1 MSENTKQPDF
11 NSIIIKKYKEK
22 FKEKYNIS
30 LESSFYVSQKYTT
43 NLLVGIRDK
52 KSLFSILYGE
62 SKATK
67 SFKWRAYSK
76 DDVLL
81 TAEEKKYLKIFIT
94 DLNKGSLTVK
104 EFKELEDLIKSL
116 ADIKENLYLHNRE
129 GTVTLLEGALEQFK
143 LSK

>member
-67 SFKWRAYSK
+67 SFKWRIYSK
-76 DDVLL
+76 DEHSL
-81 TAEEKKYLKIFIT
+81 TKDEISELKNFII
-94 DLNKGSLTVK
+94 DLNKGSLSKK
-104 EFKELEDLIKSL
+104 EFKNLEELLKSL
-116 ADIKENLYLHNRE
+116 GLIKENLYLYDRE
-129 GTVTLLEGALEQFK
+129 ETTTLIKEALNKFTI
-143 LSK
+143 

>member
-22 FKEKYNIS
+22 FKEKYNVS

-43 NLLVGIRDK
+43 NLLVGVRDK

-67 SFKWRAYSK
+67 SFKWRIYSK
-76 DDVLL
+76 DEHSL
-81 TAEEKKYLKIFIT
+81 TKDEISELKNFII
-94 DLNKGSLTVK
+94 DLNKGSLSKK
-104 EFKELEDLIKSL
+104 EFKNLEELLKSL
-116 ADIKENLYLHNRE
+116 SLIKENLYLYDRE
-129 GTVTLLEGALEQFK
+129 ETTTLIKEALNKFTI
-143 LSK
+143 

>member
-11 NSIIIKKYKEK
+11 NSIIIKKYKEE

-43 NLLVGIRDK
+43 NLLVGVRDK

-67 SFKWRAYSK
+67 SFKWRIYSK
-76 DDVLL
+76 DEHSL
-81 TAEEKKYLKIFIT
+81 TKDEISELKNFII
-94 DLNKGSLTVK
+94 DLNKGSLSKK
-104 EFKELEDLIKSL
+104 EFKNLEELLKSL
-116 ADIKENLYLHNRE
+116 GLIKENLYLYDRE
-129 GTVTLLEGALEQFK
+129 ETITLIKEALNKFTI
-143 LSK
+143 

>member
-11 NSIIIKKYKEK
+11 NSIIIKNYKEK

-43 NLLVGIRDK
+43 NLLVGVRDK

-67 SFKWRAYSK
+67 SFKWRIYSK
-76 DDVLL
+76 DEHSL
-81 TAEEKKYLKIFIT
+81 TKDEISELKNFII
-94 DLNKGSLTVK
+94 DLNKGSLSKK
-104 EFKELEDLIKSL
+104 EFKNLEELLKSL
-116 ADIKENLYLHNRE
+116 GLIKENLYLYDRE
-129 GTVTLLEGALEQFK
+129 ETITLIKEALNKFTI
-143 LSK
+143 

>member
-43 NLLVGIRDK
+43 NLLVGLRDK

-67 SFKWRAYSK
+67 SFKWRIYSK
-76 DDVLL
+76 DEHSL
-81 TAEEKKYLKIFIT
+81 TKDEISELKNFII
-94 DLNKGSLTVK
+94 DLNKGSLSKK
-104 EFKELEDLIKSL
+104 EFKNLEELLKSL
-116 ADIKENLYLHNRE
+116 GLIKENLYLYDRE
-129 GTVTLLEGALEQFK
+129 ETTTLIKEALNKFTI
-143 LSK
+143 

>member
-11 NSIIIKKYKEK
+11 NSIIIKKYKEE

-30 LESSFYVSQKYTT
+30 LETSFYVSQKYTT

-67 SFKWRAYSK
+67 SFKWRIYSK
-76 DDVLL
+76 DEHSL
-81 TAEEKKYLKIFIT
+81 TKDEISELKNFII
-94 DLNKGSLTVK
+94 DLNKGSLSKK
-104 EFKELEDLIKSL
+104 EFKNLEELLKSL
-116 ADIKENLYLHNRE
+116 GLIKENLYLYDRE
-129 GTVTLLEGALEQFK
+129 ETTTLIKEALNKFTI
-143 LSK
+143 

>member
-11 NSIIIKKYKEK
+11 NSSIIKKYKEK

-67 SFKWRAYSK
+67 SFKWRIYSK
-76 DDVLL
+76 DEHSL
-81 TAEEKKYLKIFIT
+81 TKDEISELKNFII
-94 DLNKGSLTVK
+94 DLNKGSLSKK
-104 EFKELEDLIKSL
+104 EFKNLEELLKSL
-116 ADIKENLYLHNRE
+116 GLIKENLYLYDRE
-129 GTVTLLEGALEQFK
+129 ETTTLIKEALNKFTI
-143 LSK
+143 

>member
-22 FKEKYNIS
+22 FKEKYNVS

-67 SFKWRAYSK
+67 SFKWRIYSK
-76 DDVLL
+76 DEHSL
-81 TAEEKKYLKIFIT
+81 TKDEISELKNFII
-94 DLNKGSLTVK
+94 DLNKGSLSKK
-104 EFKELEDLIKSL
+104 EFKNLEELLKSL
-116 ADIKENLYLHNRE
+116 GLIKENLYLYDRE
-129 GTVTLLEGALEQFK
+129 ETTTLIKEALNKFTI
-143 LSK
+143 

>member
-43 NLLVGIRDK
+43 NLLVGVRDK

-67 SFKWRAYSK
+67 SFKWRIYSK
-76 DDVLL
+76 DEHSL
-81 TAEEKKYLKIFIT
+81 TKDEISELKNFII
-94 DLNKGSLTVK
+94 DSNKGSLSKK
-104 EFKELEDLIKSL
+104 EFKNLEELLKSL
-116 ADIKENLYLHNRE
+116 GLIKENLYLYDRE
-129 GTVTLLEGALEQFK
+129 ETTTLIKEALNKFTI
-143 LSK
+143 

>member
-22 FKEKYNIS
+22 FKEKYNIL

-67 SFKWRAYSK
+67 SFKWRIYSK
-76 DDVLL
+76 DEHSL
-81 TAEEKKYLKIFIT
+81 TKDEISELKNFII
-94 DLNKGSLTVK
+94 DLNKGSLSKK
-104 EFKELEDLIKSL
+104 EFKNLEELLKSL
-116 ADIKENLYLHNRE
+116 GLIKENLYLYDRE
-129 GTVTLLEGALEQFK
+129 ETTTLIKEALNKFTI
-143 LSK
+143 

>member
-11 NSIIIKKYKEK
+11 NSIIIKKYKEE

-43 NLLVGIRDK
+43 NLLVGVRDK

-67 SFKWRAYSK
+67 SFKWRIYSK
-76 DDVLL
+76 DEHSL
-81 TAEEKKYLKIFIT
+81 TKDEISELKNFII
-94 DLNKGSLTVK
+94 DLNKGSLSKK
-104 EFKELEDLIKSL
+104 EFKNLEELLKSL
-116 ADIKENLYLHNRE
+116 GLIKENLYLYDRE
-129 GTVTLLEGALEQFK
+129 ETTTLIKEALNKFTI
-143 LSK
+143 

>member
-30 LESSFYVSQKYTT
+30 LETSFYVSQKYTT

-62 SKATK
+62 SKASK
-67 SFKWRAYSK
+67 SFKWRIYSK
-76 DDVLL
+76 DEHSL
-81 TAEEKKYLKIFIT
+81 TKDEISELKNFII
-94 DLNKGSLTVK
+94 DLNKGSLSKK
-104 EFKELEDLIKSL
+104 EFKNLEELLKSL
-116 ADIKENLYLHNRE
+116 GLIKENLYLYDRE
-129 GTVTLLEGALEQFK
+129 ETTTLIKEALNKFTI
-143 LSK
+143 

>member
-22 FKEKYNIS
+22 FKEKYNIL

-43 NLLVGIRDK
+43 NLLVGTRDK

-67 SFKWRAYSK
+67 SFKWRIYSK
-76 DDVLL
+76 DEHSL
-81 TAEEKKYLKIFIT
+81 TKDEISELKNFII
-94 DLNKGSLTVK
+94 DLNKGSLSKK
-104 EFKELEDLIKSL
+104 EFKNLEELLKSL
-116 ADIKENLYLHNRE
+116 GLIKENLYLYDRE
-129 GTVTLLEGALEQFK
+129 ETTTLIKEALNKFTI
-143 LSK
+143 

>member
-43 NLLVGIRDK
+43 NLLVGTRDK

-67 SFKWRAYSK
+67 SFKWRIYSK
-76 DDVLL
+76 DEHSL
-81 TAEEKKYLKIFIT
+81 TKDEISELKNFII
-94 DLNKGSLTVK
+94 DLNKGSLSKK
-104 EFKELEDLIKSL
+104 EFKNLEELLKSL
-116 ADIKENLYLHNRE
+116 GLIKENLYLYDRE
-129 GTVTLLEGALEQFK
+129 ETTTLIKEALNKFTI
-143 LSK
+143 

>member
-62 SKATK
+62 SKASK
-67 SFKWRAYSK
+67 SFKWRIYSK
-76 DDVLL
+76 DEDSL
-81 TAEEKKYLKIFIT
+81 TKDEISELKNFII
-94 DLNKGSLTVK
+94 DLNKGSLSKK
-104 EFKELEDLIKSL
+104 EFKNLEELLKSL
-116 ADIKENLYLHNRE
+116 GLIKENLYLYDRE
-129 GTVTLLEGALEQFK
+129 ETTTLIKEALNKFTI
-143 LSK
+143 

>member
-67 SFKWRAYSK
+67 SFKWRIYSK
-76 DDVLL
+76 DEHSL
-81 TAEEKKYLKIFIT
+81 TKDEISELKNFII
-94 DLNKGSLTVK
+94 DLNKGSLSKK
-104 EFKELEDLIKSL
+104 EFKNLEELLKSL
-116 ADIKENLYLHNRE
+116 GLIKENLYLYDRKE
-129 GTVTLLEGALEQFK
+129 TTTLIKEALNKFTI
-143 LSK
+143 

>member
-43 NLLVGIRDK
+43 NLLVGVRDK

-62 SKATK
+62 SKSTK
-67 SFKWRAYSK
+67 SFKWRIYS
-76 DDVLL
+76 
-81 TAEEKKYLKIFIT
+81 Y
-94 DLNKGSLTVK
+94 
-104 EFKELEDLIKSL
+104 
-116 ADIKENLYLHNRE
+116 
-129 GTVTLLEGALEQFK
+129 
-143 LSK
+143 

>member
-43 NLLVGIRDK
+43 NLLVGVRDK

-67 SFKWRAYSK
+67 SFKWRIYSK
-76 DDVLL
+76 DEHSL
-81 TAEEKKYLKIFIT
+81 TKDEISELKNFII
-94 DLNKGSLTVK
+94 DLNKGSLSKK
-104 EFKELEDLIKSL
+104 EFKNLEELLKSL
-116 ADIKENLYLHNRE
+116 GLIKENLYLYDRE
-129 GTVTLLEGALEQFK
+129 ETTTLIKEALNKFTI
-143 LSK
+143 

>member
-22 FKEKYNIS
+22 FKEKYNVS

-43 NLLVGIRDK
+43 NLLVGVRDK

-67 SFKWRAYSK
+67 SFKWRIYSK
-76 DDVLL
+76 DEHSL
-81 TAEEKKYLKIFIT
+81 TKDEISELKNFII
-94 DLNKGSLTVK
+94 DLNKGSLSKK
-104 EFKELEDLIKSL
+104 EFKNLEELLKSL
-116 ADIKENLYLHNRE
+116 GLIKENLYLYDRE
-129 GTVTLLEGALEQFK
+129 ETTTLIKEALNKFTI
-143 LSK
+143 

>member
-43 NLLVGIRDK
+43 NLLVGVRDK

-67 SFKWRAYSK
+67 SFKWRIYSK
-76 DDVLL
+76 DEHSL
-81 TAEEKKYLKIFIT
+81 TKDEISELKNFII
-94 DLNKGSLTVK
+94 DLNKGSLSKK
-104 EFKELEDLIKSL
+104 EFKNLEELLKSL
-116 ADIKENLYLHNRE
+116 GLIKENLYLYDRE
-129 GTVTLLEGALEQFK
+129 ETITLIKEALNKFTI
-143 LSK
+143 

>member
-30 LESSFYVSQKYTT
+30 WESSFYVSQKYTT

-67 SFKWRAYSK
+67 SFKWRIYSK
-76 DDVLL
+76 DEHSL
-81 TAEEKKYLKIFIT
+81 TKDEISELKNFII
-94 DLNKGSLTVK
+94 DLNKGSLSKK
-104 EFKELEDLIKSL
+104 EFKNLEELLKSL
-116 ADIKENLYLHNRE
+116 GLIKENLYLYDRE
-129 GTVTLLEGALEQFK
+129 ETTTLIKEALNKFTI
-143 LSK
+143 

>member
-22 FKEKYNIS
+22 FKEKYNVS
-30 LESSFYVSQKYTT
+30 LEPSFYVSQKYTT

-67 SFKWRAYSK
+67 SFKWRIYSK
-76 DDVLL
+76 DEHSL
-81 TAEEKKYLKIFIT
+81 TKDEISELKNFII
-94 DLNKGSLTVK
+94 DLNKGSLSKK
-104 EFKELEDLIKSL
+104 EFKNLEELLKSL
-116 ADIKENLYLHNRE
+116 GLIKENLYLYDRE
-129 GTVTLLEGALEQFK
+129 ETTTLIKEALNKFTI
-143 LSK
+143 